1 MRTHIRMHF
10 DKKTSDINE
19 EHYMACILEDENIEI
34 PSAASLNQE
43 HLVQQLAAA
52 QQQQQQQK
60 QLVAAAAA
68 VAVGL
73 QQHQAQQQQQQQVFN
88 CDICNYTSTYKG
100 NVVSFFKAF
109 KRFFVYQ

>member
-19 EHYMACILEDENIEI
+19 EHYMACILEDENMEI

-43 HLVQQLAAA
+43 HLVQHLAAA

-73 QQHQAQQQQQQQVFN
+73 QQQHQAQQQQQQQVFN

-100 NVVSFFKAF
+100 NVVSFYFKALKDF
-109 KRFFVYQ
+109 TI